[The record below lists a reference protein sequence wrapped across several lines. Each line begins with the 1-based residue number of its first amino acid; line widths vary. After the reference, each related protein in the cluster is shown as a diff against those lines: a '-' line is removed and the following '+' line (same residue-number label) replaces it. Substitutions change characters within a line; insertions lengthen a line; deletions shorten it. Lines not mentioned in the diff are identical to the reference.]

1 MKFTAALIL
10 SAVSLSAADLNLPSS
25 NLVTHEW
32 GTFTSVAGVHGAPVA
47 WAPLNGPADLP
58 CFVERMG
65 TQNLKW
71 FTGLVRME
79 TPVLYFYAQR
89 PTTLSVHV
97 DFPKGWITE
106 WYPQAARVGKND
118 FPNSFLPGYGYRN
131 GSIGWDSVQVLPGE
145 NLQFPGSK
153 GESHYYAARE
163 TDSAP
168 LRIRQQQEKLIFY
181 RGIGSFQAPLW
192 PQYLSDGKLE
202 IRNVGD
208 QPIPLAIV
216 FENRGSKL
224 GYRVVRGIL
233 DIVNVEPPGM
243 TAEMTGNL
251 TQLRQQLA
259 EELVKGGLYKKEA
272 LAMVETWHDS
282 WFEEGTRV
290 FYIYPRAGVDAVLP
304 LKITPAPDA
313 IERVFVGR
321 VEVLSPWTRETIQT
335 ASDQRDMATLKKF
348 GRFLEPFAAQMNAK
362 TSFMQQAE
370 NEIRQAASGKAC
382 VE

>member
-1 MKFTAALIL
+1 MNFTAALIL
-10 SAVSLSAADLNLPSS
+10 SAVSLSAADLSLPSS
-25 NLVTHEW
+25 NVITHEW
-32 GTFTSVAGVHGAPVA
+32 GTFTSVAGAHGAPVS

-65 TQNLKW
+65 TQNVKW
-71 FTGLVRME
+71 FSGLVRME

-106 WYPQAARVGKND
+106 WYPQAARIGKND
-118 FPNSFLPGYGYRN
+118 FPNSFEPGYGYRN
-131 GSIGWDSVQVLPGE
+131 GSIDWDSVQVLPGE

-153 GESHYYAARE
+153 GASHYYAARE
-163 TDSAP
+163 TDAAP

-192 PQYLSDGKLE
+192 PTYLSDGKLE
-202 IRNVGD
+202 IRNIGD

-216 FENRGSKL
+216 FENRGAKL
-224 GYRVVRGIL
+224 GYRMVRGIS
-233 DIVNVEPPGM
+233 DIVNVEPPEM

-251 TQLRQQLA
+251 AQLRQQLA
-259 EELVKGGLYKKEA
+259 EELVASGLYKKEA
-272 LAMVETWHDS
+272 LAMIETWHDS

-290 FYIYPRAGVDAVLP
+290 FYIYPRAGVDTVLP
-304 LKITPAPDA
+304 LKIIPVPDA

-321 VEVLSPWTRETIQT
+321 VEVLSPWTRETIQA
-335 ASDQRDMATLKKF
+335 ASDLQDMATLKKF
-348 GRFLEPFAAQMNAK
+348 GRFLEPFAVQMNAK
-362 TSFMQQAE
+362 SSFMQQAQV
-370 NEIRQAASGKAC
+370 EISRAASGKAC

>member
-1 MKFTAALIL
+1 MNFTAALIL
-10 SAVSLSAADLNLPSS
+10 SAVSLSAADLSLPSS
-25 NLVTHEW
+25 NVITHEW
-32 GTFTSVAGVHGAPVA
+32 GTFTSVAGAHGAPVS

-65 TQNLKW
+65 TQNVKW
-71 FTGLVRME
+71 FSGLVRME

-106 WYPQAARVGKND
+106 WYPQAARIGKND
-118 FPNSFLPGYGYRN
+118 FPNSFEPGYGYRN
-131 GSIGWDSVQVLPGE
+131 GSIDWDSVQVLPGE

-153 GESHYYAARE
+153 GASHYYAARE
-163 TDSAP
+163 TDAAP

-192 PQYLSDGKLE
+192 PTYLSDGKLE
-202 IRNVGD
+202 IRNIGD

-216 FENRGSKL
+216 FENRGAKL
-224 GYRVVRGIL
+224 GYRMVRGIS
-233 DIVNVEPPGM
+233 DIVNVEPPEM

-251 TQLRQQLA
+251 AQLRQQLA
-259 EELVKGGLYKKEA
+259 EELVASGLYKKEA
-272 LAMVETWHDS
+272 LAMIETWHDS

-313 IERVFVGR
+313 VERVFVGR
-321 VEVLSPWTRETIQT
+321 VEVLSPWTRQTIQ
-335 ASDQRDMATLKKF
+335 AAADAQDFATLKKF
-348 GRFLEPFAAQMNAK
+348 GRFLESFAAQMHAK
-362 TSFMQQAE
+362 SSFMQQAQV
-370 NEIRQAASGKAC
+370 EISRAASGKAC

>member
-1 MKFTAALIL
+1 MRFATALVL
-10 SAVSLSAADLNLPSS
+10 SAMSLSAADLSLPSS

-32 GTFTSVAGVHGAPVA
+32 GTFTSVAGEHGAPVA
-47 WAPLNGPADLP
+47 WAPLSGPADLP
-58 CFVERMG
+58 CFVERLG
-65 TQNLKW
+65 TENLKA
-71 FTGLVRME
+71 FAGLVRME

-106 WYPQAARVGKND
+106 WYPQAARIGKD
-118 FPNSFLPGYGYRN
+118 GPPNSFAAGYAYRN
-131 GSIGWDSVQVLPGE
+131 GSIGWDAVQVLPGE

-153 GESHYYAARE
+153 GASHYYAARE

-192 PQYLSDGKLE
+192 PKYLNDGKLE
-202 IRNVGD
+202 IRNIGD
-208 QPIPLAIV
+208 QPVPLAIV
-216 FENRGSKL
+216 FENRGDRL
-224 GYRVVRGIL
+224 GYRVIREVS
-233 DIVNVEPPGM
+233 DIVNADPP
-243 TAEMTGNL
+243 EMTGNL
-251 TQLRQQLA
+251 AELRQLLA
-259 EELVKGGLYKKEA
+259 GELVKSGLYKKEA
-272 LAMVETWHDS
+272 LAMIETWRDS

-304 LKITPAPDA
+304 LKISPAPDA

-321 VEVLSPWTRETIQT
+321 VEVLSPWTRQTIQT
-335 ASDQRDMATLKKF
+335 ASDQQDIASLKKF
-348 GRFLEPFAAQMNAK
+348 GRFLDSFVAQMNGR
-362 TSFMQQAE
+362 SLFLQQAQA
-370 NEIRQAASGKAC
+370 EIFRGASGKAC

>member
-1 MKFTAALIL
+1 MVRTALVATLIL
-10 SAVSLSAADLNLPSS
+10 SAVRLSAADLGLAPG
-25 NLVTHEW
+25 NLVAHEW
-32 GTFTSVAGVHGAPVA
+32 GTFTSVAGEHGAPVA
-47 WAPLNGPADLP
+47 WAPLSGPADLP

-65 TQNLKW
+65 AQNVKA
-71 FTGLVRME
+71 FSGLVRME

-118 FPNSFLPGYGYRN
+118 FPNSFEPGYGYRN

-153 GESHYYAARE
+153 GASHYYAARE

-192 PQYLSDGKLE
+192 PKYLADGKIE
-202 IRNVGD
+202 IRNVGE
-208 QPIPLAIV
+208 QPIPVAIV
-216 FENRGSKL
+216 FENRGAKL
-224 GYRVVRGIL
+224 GYRMVRGIS
-233 DIVNVEPPGM
+233 DIVNVDAP
-243 TAEMTGNL
+243 EMTGNL
-251 TQLRQQLA
+251 AQLRQHLA
-259 EELVKGGLYKKEA
+259 EELVKAGLYRKEA
-272 LAMVETWHDS
+272 LAMIETWHDS

-304 LKITPAPDA
+304 LKITPAPEA
-313 IERVFVGR
+313 VERVFVGR
-321 VEVLSPWTRETIQT
+321 VEVLSPWTRQTIQG
-335 ASDQRDMATLKKF
+335 AADQQNMATLKKF
-348 GRFLEPFAAQMNAK
+348 GRFLEPFATQMHAK
-362 TSFMQQAE
+362 SSFMQQAE
-370 NEIRQAASGKAC
+370 NEIRQNASGKAC
-382 VE
+382 VQ